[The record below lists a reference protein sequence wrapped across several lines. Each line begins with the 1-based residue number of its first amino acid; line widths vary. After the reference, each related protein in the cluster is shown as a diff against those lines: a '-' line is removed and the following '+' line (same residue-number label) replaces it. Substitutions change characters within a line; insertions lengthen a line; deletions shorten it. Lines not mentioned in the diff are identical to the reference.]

1 MGRAAGNR
9 DEWWGAEKGAGR
21 RPGKESETFSGNG
34 PETFSGQSS
43 AQRGATGAPAP
54 MSPGGAD
61 GVGDSA
67 SVPACT
73 SASVPAPTHAHPEPD
88 IPFDPVVVA
97 EEAGIV
103 VVDKPPFL
111 ASTPNGRLV
120 RATVLQ
126 RLRDRFGE
134 PDLTCV
140 HRLDRLT
147 SGLLLVSRDPA
158 TRGAYQR
165 LFQDGRVRKTY
176 EALTVVPDDWA
187 PGESRD
193 VVVELANVD
202 GERGVRVRDP
212 LLADASS
219 DGVPDTADATEPT
232 TADSIPDNLWR
243 TAATRVTY
251 VGTVA
256 SDVGDVL
263 PGMFGGAA
271 GAGHSASCSCG
282 ACGTR
287 MTVGKWRLEP
297 STGRTHQLRATMAH
311 LGYPILGDDTYPDDL
326 GLDLGNVTR
335 VLRLVATELL
345 YDDPLDGS
353 PRHFRSNRD
362 VADPLADPSY

>member
-9 DEWWGAEKGAGR
+9 DDWWGAEKGAAKGAEK
-21 RPGKESETFSGNG
+21 GAANGTGNR
-34 PETFSGQSS
+34 ENDDVTD
-43 AQRGATGAPAP
+43 PAG
-54 MSPGGAD
+54 S
-61 GVGDSA
+61 
-67 SVPACT
+67 
-73 SASVPAPTHAHPEPD
+73 HAEPD

-97 EEAGIV
+97 EEGEAL

-111 ASTPNGRLV
+111 PSTPNGRLV
-120 RATVLQ
+120 RNTVLQ

-134 PDLTCV
+134 PNLTCV

-147 SGLLLVSRDPA
+147 SGLLLVSRDAA

-176 EALTVVPDDWA
+176 EALTVVADDWV

-193 VVVELANVD
+193 VVVELANVE

-212 LLADASS
+212 LLDDGPPPAQSGVQGNDMPAD
-219 DGVPDTADATEPT
+219 DVPGNDVPADDVPAG
-232 TADSIPDNLWR
+232 LWR
-243 TAATRVTY
+243 TATTRVTY

-256 SDVGDVL
+256 ADIGDLL
-263 PGMFGGAA
+263 PEMFGG
-271 GAGHSASCSCG
+271 GHGASCACG
-282 ACGTR
+282 TCGTR

-297 STGRTHQLRATMAH
+297 VTGRTHQLRATMAH

-335 VLRLVATELL
+335 VLRLVATELR
-345 YDDPLDGS
+345 YDDPLDGGH
-353 PRHFRSNRD
+353 RHFRSARD
-362 VADPLADPSY
+362 VADPLAEPEY

>member
-9 DEWWGAEKGAGR
+9 DDWWGADKRTGKRSGDGSGAGASPAGAMDTA
-21 RPGKESETFSGNG
+21 PGTGTADPAAG
-34 PETFSGQSS
+34 PSS
-43 AQRGATGAPAP
+43 D
-54 MSPGGAD
+54 SAD
-61 GVGDSA
+61 SGDSA
-67 SVPACT
+67 A
-73 SASVPAPTHAHPEPD
+73 AHAEPE

-97 EEAGIV
+97 EEAGAL

-111 ASTPNGRLV
+111 PSTPNGRLV
-120 RATVLQ
+120 RNTVLQ

-147 SGLLLVSRDPA
+147 SGLLLVSREPA

-176 EALTVVPDDWA
+176 EALTVVADDWE
-187 PGESRD
+187 PGETRD

-202 GERGVRVRDP
+202 GARGVRVRDP
-212 LLADASS
+212 LRDDRPAD
-219 DGVPDTADATEPT
+219 DVPAD
-232 TADSIPDNLWR
+232 LWR
-243 TAATRVTY
+243 TATTRVTY

-256 SDVGDVL
+256 ADIGDVL
-263 PGMFGGAA
+263 PGATHGAT
-271 GAGHSASCSCG
+271 C
-282 ACGTR
+282 ACGTCGSR

-297 STGRTHQLRATMAH
+297 ATGRTHQLRATMAH

-326 GLDLGNVTR
+326 GLDLGNISR
-335 VLRLVATELL
+335 VLRLVATELR

-353 PRHFRSNRD
+353 PRHFRSGRD
-362 VADPLADPSY
+362 VADPLVDPLTGPLADGAADRRSAHGG

>member
-9 DEWWGAEKGAGR
+9 DDWWGADKGT
-21 RPGKESETFSGNG
+21 GKRSGDG
-34 PETFSGQSS
+34 SG
-43 AQRGATGAPAP
+43 
-54 MSPGGAD
+54 GGASPAGAMD
-61 GVGDSA
+61 TAPGTGTADPAAGPSSDSGDSA
-67 SVPACT
+67 A
-73 SASVPAPTHAHPEPD
+73 AHAEPE

-97 EEAGIV
+97 EEAGAL

-111 ASTPNGRLV
+111 PSTPNGRLV
-120 RATVLQ
+120 RNTVLQ

-158 TRGAYQR
+158 SRGTYQR

-176 EALTVVPDDWA
+176 EALTVVADDWE
-187 PGESRD
+187 PGETRD
-193 VVVELANVD
+193 VFVELANVD

-212 LLADASS
+212 LLDDGPARANSAGASS
-219 DGVPDTADATEPT
+219 GHANSGHADPRVPADDVP
-232 TADSIPDNLWR
+232 ADDVPAELWR
-243 TAATRVTY
+243 TATTRVTY

-256 SDVGDVL
+256 SDIGDVL
-263 PGMFGGAA
+263 PGAAHGATCA
-271 GAGHSASCSCG
+271 CG
-282 ACGTR
+282 TCGTR

-297 STGRTHQLRATMAH
+297 TTGRTHQLRATMAH

-326 GLDLGNVTR
+326 GLDLANVTR
-335 VLRLVATELL
+335 VLRLVATELR

-353 PRHFRSNRD
+353 PRHFRSGRD
-362 VADPLADPSY
+362 VADPLADPLAGPSRVGRPIH